1 MVTSRTLISRLSSLA
16 VQSESRD
23 SKSFR
28 KCKSIIEGRL
38 SQIRASVLT
47 LRAVAIFTS
56 KGREQLFAFVSIRE
70 IDDGTT
76 STTSAS
82 CSYVR

>member
-1 MVTSRTLISRLSSLA
+1 M
-16 VQSESRD
+16 VQSESRA

-28 KCKSIIEGRL
+28 KCKSVTEGRL
-38 SQIRASVLT
+38 SQIRASMPT

-56 KGREQLFAFVSIRE
+56 SEREQLFALVSILE
-70 IDDGTT
+70 IDEGTT

-82 CSYVR
+82 CYCVR